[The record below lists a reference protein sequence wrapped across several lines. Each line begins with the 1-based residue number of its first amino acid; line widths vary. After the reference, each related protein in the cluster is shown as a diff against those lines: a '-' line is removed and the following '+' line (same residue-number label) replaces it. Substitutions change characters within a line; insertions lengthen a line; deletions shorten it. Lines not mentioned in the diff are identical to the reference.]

1 MAKINCCKDCPDR
14 KIVDGVRCHSWCEKY
29 AKENAE
35 NQKIL
40 TKAFYENDIRLYKD
54 RSARKNSRRYRR

>member
-29 AKENAE
+29 NKENTE

-40 TKAFYENDIRLYKD
+40 TKAFYENDIRIYKD